1 MKKSVIFSC
10 ALIISLFLSGCANIL
25 SGGESENPLE
35 YGTVKFVQSRGNF
48 NVLDVEDI
56 KFAKVSICGD
66 GIQDEISVTV
76 PVEGGIGSFEINKV
90 PVGINRIIS
99 VQGID
104 GFGSFVN
111 NALLKEVIDV
121 KGGENYIEPVTRE
134 TSPLGYAF
142 SYLLESGVKISSIT
156 GQTFRLLKEKIP
168 TLDDCSDNLDRI
180 DFELFAEDFKNSIWR
195 EKTVSDYILPETP
208 YLKRIFINQTESST
222 RENPE
227 FLAQALYSNG
237 ERKDITQ
244 DASWVISDEN
254 VASISS
260 GKVTLLANGSV
271 RLYASYEEDGVKR
284 ISSGANLEVLYQPAK
299 NNYIYIDVSDNSES
313 GVNYAKDNAVVAA
326 WIWGSSLSSS
336 WYAFSECDD
345 HKYLR
350 LELPFGAEKM
360 VIARGKSLQYESS
373 WSGLYYCWNQSSDLD
388 LREIGEKNTFKPD
401 TWNNPS
407 GSWLYVDHGD
417 VNVDYYYANVSL
429 EPTEDDTNLSSVTV
443 NGSVLNLAKK
453 MIYTVPYETERAE
466 IGAKAVNESA
476 VVQINPSSI
485 QNIENGGDVQFEI
498 VVTAKTGNSESYI
511 VKVKRSSVEPIN
523 SEKNVKRCF
532 IDDAEEETV
541 TIVYDLKTW
550 GTSREEISKL
560 TLRGSFTT
568 VYNPQT
574 KRWVEDE
581 ENFTLSYDASYNWY
595 SIALPYSKISR
606 PGFSGQPEFKFYL
619 NGTPLSAP
627 SFVPEEY
634 VFNNANKKQMI
645 IFDKE
650 FDARSVEL
658 NQNEITASTIK
669 TLSDFDLNDE
679 ESLKTVSNFRLVP
692 GTTSLF
698 RTYHPYYPTHEQ
710 TPTEK
715 VRLDNVQAFMNQEGI
730 KSDITLCNNRSNA
743 DGMVYKVDG
752 VSYTVSIPDFYKE
765 IIDNDSVL
773 YVGDSDYGGNGTIP
787 SANFVYYYSDSD
799 FMKQWIK
806 QIFDF
811 ICDDKNKA
819 PFALHCEIGVDR
831 TGVFSGIFAALCGAS
846 WSEISEDYEK
856 SNLMGIGEFRDKR
869 LLKYSFENMLKIQ
882 NVEECSNLSQLM
894 KNFVLSCEISQAEFE
909 KAVSKL
915 GGTL

>member
-1 MKKSVIFSC
+1 MRKGVIFSC
-10 ALIISLFLSGCANIL
+10 ALIISLFFSACANIL

-156 GQTFRLLKEKIP
+156 GQTFQLLKEKIP

-180 DFELFAEDFKNSIWR
+180 DFERLTENFKNSCWR
-195 EKTVSDYILPETP
+195 EKSVQDYLLPETP
-208 YLKRIFINQTESST
+208 YLKRIFISQLESST
-222 RENPE
+222 REKPE
-227 FLAQALYSNG
+227 FSAYALYSDG
-237 ERKDITQ
+237 SREDITQ
-244 DASWVISDEN
+244 IASWFSSDEG
-254 VASISS
+254 VASVSA
-260 GKVTLLANGSV
+260 GKVSLITDGSS
-271 RLYASYEEDGVKR
+271 RIYASYEEDGVKR
-284 ISSGANLEVLYQPAK
+284 VSSGANLEVLYQPAK
-299 NNYIYIDVSDNSES
+299 SNYIYIDVSDNSDS

-345 HKYLR
+345 PGYLR

-373 WSGLYYCWNQSSDLD
+373 WSGLYYCWNQSKDLD
-388 LREIGEKNTFKPD
+388 LSKIGENNTFKPD
-401 TWNNPS
+401 TWEYPS
-407 GSWLYVDHGD
+407 GSWSYVDHGD
-417 VNVDYYYANVSL
+417 VNVAYYYANISL

-453 MIYTVPYETERAE
+453 MIYTVPYETESAE
-466 IGAKAVNESA
+466 IVAKAVNESA
-476 VVQINPSSI
+476 VVQIDPSSL
-485 QNIENGGDVQFEI
+485 QNIEKGGDVQFEI

-523 SEKNVKRCF
+523 SEKNRKRCF

-550 GTSREEISKL
+550 NTSKEDVSKL

-574 KRWVEDE
+574 RRWVEDE
-581 ENFTLSYDASYNWY
+581 ENFTLSYDAMYDWY
-595 SIALPYSKISR
+595 SITLPYSKISR

-619 NGTPLSAP
+619 NGKPLDAP
-627 SFVPEEY
+627 DFVPEEY

-645 IFDKE
+645 IFDRE
-650 FDARSVEL
+650 FNVRSVEL
-658 NQNEITASTIK
+658 KENGITASTIK
-669 TLSDFDLNDE
+669 TLSDFNLNDE
-679 ESLKTVSNFRLVP
+679 ESLKTLSNFRLVP

-698 RTYHPYYPTHEQ
+698 RSYHPYYPTHEQ

-715 VRLDNVQAFMNQEGI
+715 VRLDNVQAFMNKNGI

-743 DGMVYKVDG
+743 DGMSYKVDG
-752 VSYTVSIPDFYKE
+752 VSYTVSIPDFYQA
-765 IIDNDSVL
+765 IIDNDNVL

-799 FMKQWIK
+799 FMKEWIK
-806 QIFDF
+806 EIFDF
-811 ICDDKNKA
+811 ICNDNNEA
-819 PFALHCEIGVDR
+819 PFAIHCEIGVDR
-831 TGVFSGIFAALCGAS
+831 TGVFCGIFAALCGSS

-909 KAVSKL
+909 KVVSKL